1 MRGMP
6 QTQGSHGKPTNMS
19 ISTAVIQLVKQASC
33 HTFHPPALRFS
44 ETETLF
50 MFYIYIIYSY
60 F

>member
-50 MFYIYIIYSY
+50 MFTNLHLYNL
-60 F
+60 